1 MYIDTVHAQNFIP
14 DMCEPQYNVHAQ
26 SLQPYT
32 AAHNVAM
39 PANALFHN
47 LYKDT
52 GNDNIILASF
62 TLIGIKQVALCS
74 IFDQLQSIRAV
85 IIYKG

>member
-1 MYIDTVHAQNFIP
+1 
-14 DMCEPQYNVHAQ
+14 MCEPQYNAHDQ

-32 AAHNVAM
+32 VTCNVAM

-52 GNDNIILASF
+52 GNDDIILASF
-62 TLIGIKQVALCS
+62 TLIGIKQVVLCS
-74 IFDQLQSIRAV
+74 MFGKLQSTEQFTTYRGLTIWGRELF
-85 IIYKG
+85 G

>member
-1 MYIDTVHAQNFIP
+1 MHIDTAHAQNFIL
-14 DMCEPQYNVHAQ
+14 DMCEPQYNAHAQ

-32 AAHNVAM
+32 AMRNVAM

-52 GNDNIILASF
+52 GNDY
-62 TLIGIKQVALCS
+62 TGIFHPDRYQTSCIVFYIDKLRIV
-74 IFDQLQSIRAV
+74 
-85 IIYKG
+85 G

>member
-14 DMCEPQYNVHAQ
+14 DMCEPQYNAHAQ

-32 AAHNVAM
+32 VTCNVAM

-52 GNDNIILASF
+52 GNDDIILASF

-74 IFDQLQSIRAV
+74 IFDKLQSIEQSL
-85 IIYKG
+85 YTKG